1 VARYGLNDYCGL
13 LVNSSR
19 SIIYA
24 SGGEDFAQRAAEEA
38 AKLAWRRTVDFFKE
52 KLK

>member
-1 VARYGLNDYCGL
+1 MTGKCGL

-24 SGGEDFAQRAAEEA
+24 DNSGNFDKTAGEKALEIRQEMEQYLAERN
-38 AKLAWRRTVDFFKE
+38 LI
-52 KLK
+52 